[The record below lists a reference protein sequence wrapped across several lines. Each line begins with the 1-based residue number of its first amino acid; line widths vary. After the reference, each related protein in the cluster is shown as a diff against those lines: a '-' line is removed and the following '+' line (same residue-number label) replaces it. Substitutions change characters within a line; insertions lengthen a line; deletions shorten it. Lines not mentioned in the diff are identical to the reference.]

1 MDWHQEQN
9 PESPSGKT
17 PLPASAMQSDAP
29 SDTSSAVRNGAQ
41 LIERSE
47 TADGQ
52 LANPQPLYE
61 ADPPKLEIQM
71 AGALSEALRQSGAFD
86 LVLMDCQMP
95 VLDGYGATK
104 EIREL
109 EKARGGLT
117 HVPIVALTGEESM
130 SCSNNCCFAVSEIS
144 C

>member
-9 PESPSGKT
+9 PETPSGNN
-17 PLPASAMQSDAP
+17 PLPASALQSHAP
-29 SDTSSAVRNGAQ
+29 SDTSSAIRNGAQ
-41 LIERSE
+41 IIERSE
-47 TADGQ
+47 GQ
-52 LANPQPLYE
+52 LANPQPLSE
-61 ADPPKLEIQM
+61 ADPPKLEIQT
-71 AGALSEALRQSGAFD
+71 AGALLAALRQNGAFD

-109 EKARGGLT
+109 KKARGGLT

-130 SCSNNCCFAVSEIS
+130 SFVPRSN
-144 C
+144 